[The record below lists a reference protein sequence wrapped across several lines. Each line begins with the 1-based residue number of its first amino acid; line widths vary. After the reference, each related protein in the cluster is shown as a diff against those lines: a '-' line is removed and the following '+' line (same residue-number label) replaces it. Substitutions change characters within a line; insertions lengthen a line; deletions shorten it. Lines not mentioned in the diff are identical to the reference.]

1 MLKELD
7 LKNAYRVTPTG
18 LYLIS
23 TAYQGKRNVQ
33 FAFRALG
40 IGDEPPLLLIG
51 IQNGNFSREVIQKSG
66 EFVINVCST
75 EQLRAVDKSR
85 DMSGRNVEDKF
96 VTLGLETLPAKVV
109 QAPLVKGCHA
119 NVELRLPL
127 INLAATP
134 IGILGP
140 LRGTVYFGIAG
151 AKFKGEDYAFST
163 REPGY
168 SYVSD
173 PIFGAPVTGWRL
185 QDGRAS
191 WGFGL
196 QLFFLG
202 YPLHFDWTKY
212 TDFATTSKGWDFG
225 FWIGYDF

>member
-1 MLKELD
+1 MLKQLD

-40 IGDEPPLLLIG
+40 LGDEPPLLLIG
-51 IQNGNFSREVIQKSG
+51 IQDGNFSREVIQQSG

-96 VTLGLETLPAKVV
+96 AALGLETLPATVV

-119 NVELRLPL
+119 NVECKLVKEMHVEGLHLFVGQAVAAHVDDQVAPIARLV
-127 INLAATP
+127 
-134 IGILGP
+134 G
-140 LRGTVYFGIAG
+140 
-151 AKFKGEDYAFST
+151 KS
-163 REPGY
+163 
-168 SYVSD
+168 
-173 PIFGAPVTGWRL
+173 WRL
-185 QDGRAS
+185 DG
-191 WGFGL
+191 
-196 QLFFLG
+196 
-202 YPLHFDWTKY
+202 P
-212 TDFATTSKGWDFG
+212 
-225 FWIGYDF
+225 I